1 MSVNKKIMAYPVYIN
16 ETPNAMGRDFP
27 IRTGYQIRWRPEV
40 MMYKKNT
47 ITYETNVSLKYEPIL

>member
-1 MSVNKKIMAYPVYIN
+1 MSVNKKMMAYPVYIN

-40 MMYKKNT
+40 MMYKKT
-47 ITYETNVSLKYEPIL
+47 QSHTKQMYH